1 MRCRLTEL
9 VLRWH
14 YSNQSP
20 VTPTSTPR
28 EQIYPRDLRHYRLVR
43 VVSPVASRSR
53 RKPMEVPMRVVFG
66 YGACV
71 RDGAWW
77 GHRTGELLLESVGP
91 ERGTAAAELRG
102 GWAAGW
108 RRQFGTARGRRGSP
122 A

>member
-1 MRCRLTEL
+1 
-9 VLRWH
+9 
-14 YSNQSP
+14 
-20 VTPTSTPR
+20 
-28 EQIYPRDLRHYRLVR
+28 
-43 VVSPVASRSR
+43 
-53 RKPMEVPMRVVFG
+53 MEVPMRVVFG

-71 RDGAWW
+71 RDGAWG